1 MRGGCW
7 WGLAHTAAMTSSSS
21 TTNSPSSSPPSSS
34 SCSVR
39 HHSRRTQGSPPSP
52 SFLQL
57 RLLPLHLLL
66 LLLLY
71 TGESL
76 WSRSPLAARGR
87 GRGVFDLNF
96 DGGWKMIGGG
106 AVGVA
111 VLFPAGT

>member
-7 WGLAHTAAMTSSSS
+7 WGLTHTAAMITS
-21 TTNSPSSSPPSSS
+21 TTNSPSVSPPFSSF
-34 SCSVR
+34 CSVR
-39 HHSRRTQGSPPSP
+39 PHSRRSQGSPPPP

-66 LLLLY
+66 LLPLY

-76 WSRSPLAARGR
+76 WSRSLSQLSGESK
-87 GRGVFDLNF
+87 VFDLNF
-96 DGGWKMIGGG
+96 DGAEKMIGGG

-111 VLFPAGT
+111 VLVAAGT